1 MPAQSQKNKLK
12 RIQLDISESASKR
25 LEQSARRLGISVE
38 EAASALLARLGTPP
52 GTRHSGPGPYSPSP
66 SPYSPGGLENRG
78 ASQSS

>member
-12 RIQLDISESASKR
+12 RIQLDVSESASKR

-52 GTRHSGPGPYSPSP
+52 STRHSVPG
-66 SPYSPGGLENRG
+66 SPYGAGSPYGPGGLENRG
-78 ASQSS
+78 ASRSS